1 MLVCVRERVCVC
13 KVGLPIGQGGVAL
26 VRLSSTGSDVQAR
39 GKVEVGLGRDA
50 KTGILPEVHTLE
62 ISFRVQSLEISFRV
76 QRGSKT
82 CVCPVI

>member
-1 MLVCVRERVCVC
+1 MRERVCVC

-26 VRLSSTGSDVQAR
+26 VCLFSTGSDVQVR

-50 KTGILPEVHTLE
+50 KTGILPAVHT
-62 ISFRVQSLEISFRV
+62 LEISFRV